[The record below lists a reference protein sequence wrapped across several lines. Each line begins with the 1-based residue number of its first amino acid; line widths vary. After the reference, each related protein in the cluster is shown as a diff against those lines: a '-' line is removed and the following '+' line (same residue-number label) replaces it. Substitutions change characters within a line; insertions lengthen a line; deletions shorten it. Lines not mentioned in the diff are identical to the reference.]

1 MKDLNNDISK
11 HISYHIDCIVFIEF
25 NFIIKIFNLKI
36 FPIAESENILKY

>member
-11 HISYHIDCIVFIEF
+11 HMSYHIDCNVFIEF

-36 FPIAESENILKY
+36 FPIA